1 MKTKLVYQ
9 SPPVIEAL
17 CEIFF
22 EDSEWDNTFWGE
34 MYETLKKSFPI
45 KRSQHVRKDPISL
58 DSSGKTTIPPPKVY
72 PRMRFLSED
81 QKSIL
86 QIGENFI
93 VLNRLQPYPH
103 FDTWIPVLY
112 TAVNKY
118 RELAKPKKIVRLGLR
133 YINHVRIPLPSPKI
147 SIKDYFNIYPKFPDP
162 FEWDNDPFLLQTEIR
177 VKGSEH
183 TTLISFS
190 NSSPDPN
197 QSTFI
202 LDLYDKITGLPNDLS
217 TEKSLKKEVDRAHSN
232 ISNAFEGSTTDKLRQ
247 VFEQVK

>member
-1 MKTKLVYQ
+1 MKAKLVYQ

-22 EDSEWDNTFWGE
+22 EDSEWDDTFWGE
-34 MYETLKKSFPI
+34 IYETLKKSFPI
-45 KRSQHVRKDPISL
+45 KRPQHVREDPISL

-118 RELAKPKKIVRLGLR
+118 RELAKPQ
-133 YINHVRIPLPSPKI
+133 
-147 SIKDYFNIYPKFPDP
+147 KDYTLRIALYKSCEDP
-162 FEWDNDPFLLQTEIR
+162 PSQ
-177 VKGSEH
+177 
-183 TTLISFS
+183 
-190 NSSPDPN
+190 P
-197 QSTFI
+197 
-202 LDLYDKITGLPNDLS
+202 
-217 TEKSLKKEVDRAHSN
+217 
-232 ISNAFEGSTTDKLRQ
+232 
-247 VFEQVK
+247 